1 MITDQK
7 TQNRLHAETGTELF
21 SIRQRKEAVTRMLD
35 ILKETPECLQVM
47 NHIPAY
53 AMDDDTS
60 EWWNSEESKNFMNS
74 LLEVMESYTPDGYRF
89 GPKSGTA
96 DLYGYWESKTG
107 QTTLFHLLFSLES
120 GYEWGKGLSHEKTDA
135 FYKEIKEKFHG
146 EGFDTDRT
154 GCTSQAMYLV
164 KGKTRLYV
172 HPMEISGYCET
183 LHIPQITAI
192 LKKGGRTFRLVKD
205 TIAEEVYSFTDEEEM
220 EYYRARY

>member
-7 TQNRLHAETGTELF
+7 TQNRLHADTGMELF

-60 EWWNSEESKNFMNS
+60 EWWNSEESENFMN
-74 LLEVMESYTPDGYRF
+74 RF

-107 QTTLFHLLFSLES
+107 RTTLFHLLFSLET
-120 GYEWGKGLSHEKTDA
+120 GYEWGKGFSHEKTDA
-135 FYKEIKEKFHG
+135 FYKEIKERFHE
-146 EGFDTDRT
+146 EGFDTDRI

-183 LHIPQITAI
+183 LHIPQVTAMI
-192 LKKGGRTFRLVKD
+192 R
-205 TIAEEVYSFTDEEEM
+205 
-220 EYYRARY
+220 

>member
-1 MITDQK
+1 
-7 TQNRLHAETGTELF
+7 
-21 SIRQRKEAVTRMLD
+21 MLD
-35 ILKETPECLQVM
+35 ILKETPEYLQVM
-47 NHIPAY
+47 NHIPL
-53 AMDDDTS
+53 MPWMTIRQ
-60 EWWNSEESKNFMNS
+60 NGGIRKNRKIQLNS

-135 FYKEIKEKFHG
+135 FYKEIKREIFM
-146 EGFDTDRT
+146 ERDSITDRT

-192 LKKGGRTFRLVKD
+192 LKKGAVHSVL
-205 TIAEEVYSFTDEEEM
+205 
-220 EYYRARY
+220 

>member
-1 MITDQK
+1 MITDLK

-60 EWWNSEESKNFMNS
+60 EWWKSEESENFMNS

-107 QTTLFHLLFSLES
+107 RTTLFHLLFSLES

-146 EGFDTDRT
+146 EGFDMDRT

-192 LKKGGRTFRLVKD
+192 LKKETVHSVL
-205 TIAEEVYSFTDEEEM
+205 
-220 EYYRARY
+220 